1 MFRPSLPPNFT
12 GEFHGGV
19 QNLPVKF
26 RGGGEI
32 SGSRNEIGAE
42 LDLGPA
48 EGLDGNDAGERV
60 QVRHEFVSHNVLIKW
75 F

>member
-1 MFRPSLPPNFT
+1 M
-12 GEFHGGV
+12 
-19 QNLPVKF
+19 PVKF